1 MLLLPLLSL
10 VACSSDARWIIRTD
24 VVEAGEDCAGG
35 GLSIA
40 GGTDVNGD
48 DVLGD
53 DEVETQEF
61 VCDGADGANGTS
73 TLVQTAEEPAGD
85 NCANGGTRVD
95 SGADDNGDGQL
106 SADEIDV
113 TTYVCNGETPFT
125 DVIWYGDASIHDAA
139 DAAALAPYT
148 VVTGALQITS
158 EEDVS
163 LPSLRVLGSQLYVY
177 DSDGGA
183 DGSASV
189 SFPALESINSSYTY
203 GTTFSAPNLTTIRTN
218 VVVEGTSPNVDYMHN
233 VTRLNYFAKYN
244 GEIVDDG
251 GLENL
256 TEVTTLY
263 VYGNAIPS
271 LPGLTDVGDLELY
284 YSTNTNMGALAAVE
298 NLGDAYIYG
307 TQLTN
312 LTAVMDVT
320 IQPDSYLELMYNS
333 SLCQSTVDAFFSA
346 VGATSYYSEGNS
358 HC

>member
-35 GLSIA
+35 GLSIV

-85 NCANGGTRVD
+85 NCADGGTRVD

-113 TTYVCNGETPFT
+113 TTYVCNGDTPFT
-125 DVIWYGDASIHDAA
+125 DVIWYGTATIEDAT

-148 VVTGALQITS
+148 VVTGSLEITS
-158 EEDVS
+158 DEDLSLPNLRIVGSTLYGYDYASGANGTTSVS
-163 LPSLRVLGSQLYVY
+163 LPVLETVN
-177 DSDGGA
+177 A
-183 DGSASV
+183 T
-189 SFPALESINSSYTY
+189 YTY
-203 GTTFSAPNLTTIRTN
+203 YVAFSAPNLTEIHTDA
-218 VVVEGTSPNVDYMHN
+218 VVEGDAANVDYLHN
-233 VTRLNYFAKYN
+233 IASLRYFSLYN
-244 GEIVDDG
+244 GVIADDS
-251 GLENL
+251 GLESLSN
-256 TEVTTLY
+256 VDSMY
-263 VYGNAIPS
+263 VYNTAIPS
-271 LPGLTDVGDLELY
+271 LPGLTDVGSLQLNY
-284 YSTNTNMGALAAVE
+284 TTNTNMGALAAVE
-298 NLGDAYIYG
+298 RLGDAYIYG

-333 SLCQSTVDAFFSA
+333 SLCQSSVDAFFSA
-346 VGATSYYSEGNS
+346 VGASSYYSEGNS